1 VRELNRRFSSGRSS
15 NSLAEAGV
23 LVHMFDNLE
32 DWSAGRGFA
41 PCDSGWCKGLEVAD
55 HWACSLIN
63 SKLTGLFS
71 SNAGIVLASHT
82 RIECSYA
89 HDAGSM
95 SWPMGGC
102 SGGHFANCAQGGA
115 YGGCFWPASHL
126 GSMMEQ
132 SGHTYNEVIVSSAY
146 IAAQLPGIIE
156 AVFYINDRAAAQ
168 KAHQQLREKYG
179 ERVAATPLARF
190 GDGVFTPDAHS
201 ECSVCY

>member
-1 VRELNRRFSSGRSS
+1 
-15 NSLAEAGV
+15 
-23 LVHMFDNLE
+23 
-32 DWSAGRGFA
+32 
-41 PCDSGWCKGLEVAD
+41 
-55 HWACSLIN
+55 
-63 SKLTGLFS
+63 
-71 SNAGIVLASHT
+71 
-82 RIECSYA
+82 
-89 HDAGSM
+89 
-95 SWPMGGC
+95 
-102 SGGHFANCAQGGA
+102 
-115 YGGCFWPASHL
+115 
-126 GSMMEQ
+126 MMEQ